1 MFEGELK
8 KEKKKEK
15 NKFYKDD
22 KTWLPSKRSSQSSW
36 GSWPTYN

>member
-22 KTWLPSKRSSQSSW
+22 KIWFSFKRFL
-36 GSWPTYN
+36 